1 MSRIQQILDKA
12 QREGRLARTADIGS
26 DARLEPRQAP
36 PAGTPGPRAVHA
48 PTHPP
53 VLARAVPDRAS
64 TQDTRDESGAPHPT
78 DPLSVRPAVP
88 GPLVAPAR
96 VAPRVVPHPLVVAAS
111 LPHSPVAEQYRA
123 LRTRITQVEQ
133 GRSLRTLMVTS
144 PLAGDGKTV
153 TSLNLAFTM
162 AREVHRRV
170 LLIDAD
176 LRSGSLHRLLG
187 LPASPG
193 LADVLAGEV
202 ALDAALIA
210 VPEWRLTVLTAG
222 SQFDN
227 STELLGST
235 EMRRLLDAVRTQF
248 DRVVID
254 TPPAAPLADVG
265 VVAPLV
271 DGVIVVVRAGRTP
284 KPAIERTL
292 AGIDPERLLGLV
304 LNDVEGTQPSYGS
317 AATFSA
323 GGAPSARRP
332 GTDAGVGSPA

>member
-1 MSRIQQILDKA
+1 
-12 QREGRLARTADIGS
+12 
-26 DARLEPRQAP
+26 
-36 PAGTPGPRAVHA
+36 
-48 PTHPP
+48 
-53 VLARAVPDRAS
+53 
-64 TQDTRDESGAPHPT
+64 
-78 DPLSVRPAVP
+78 
-88 GPLVAPAR
+88 
-96 VAPRVVPHPLVVAAS
+96 
-111 LPHSPVAEQYRA
+111 
-123 LRTRITQVEQ
+123 
-133 GRSLRTLMVTS
+133 
-144 PLAGDGKTV
+144 
-153 TSLNLAFTM
+153 
-162 AREVHRRV
+162 
-170 LLIDAD
+170 
-176 LRSGSLHRLLG
+176 
-187 LPASPG
+187 
-193 LADVLAGEV
+193 VLAGEV